1 MSSRGRMAE
10 DNFSRLFE
18 SKRTADLSQN
28 VSPGAGRGSQT
39 VMALPLAA
47 VGGTLGTV
55 AGLLAICVLALL
67 CRCSRKRAGVSK
79 SPEKAGATVRQSNI
93 VPTAQQFS
101 LKKTTEPVQP
111 RTRLTTPKI
120 YTPEPV
126 VTSPEFINYTDY
138 TLGSTN
144 ETTSVDGGETDSLM
158 ADTSGELF
166 IISKNAAVDAA
177 SLSDDLESE
186 ISEDWL
192 EAVKLHYATKYNYHK
207 SELHLTII
215 EAQFID
221 TVENMN
227 YCDIYVVGTLV
238 TKLGKT
244 EAETSNQTKTL
255 FPVWQE
261 TLIFPVSEEHLRD
274 GILMLAL
281 YSYDRYSRHY
291 CVGEAQLHLL
301 DMPMDARTN
310 LWINLKAP
318 EKDSVTSPGEILLSI
333 NYLPAANRLIVVVMK
348 ARHLNSD
355 ELKHLIDVSVKLTL
369 MHQSVK
375 LKKKRTRH
383 VKHKINPV
391 WNEMIMF
398 EVPYELLF
406 KSYLEIEMLN
416 QDCTGQHHL
425 LGKCSLGLNSSD
437 LELSHWQEMLNK
449 PRKQI
454 AMWHK
459 LHA

>member
-1 MSSRGRMAE
+1 MSSQGRMAE

-18 SKRTADLSQN
+18 SKRAADLSQN
-28 VSPGAGRGSQT
+28 VTRGAGRGSQT

-55 AGLLAICVLALL
+55 AGLLAICVLALF
-67 CRCSRKRAGVSK
+67 CRCSRKRAGDSK
-79 SPEKAGATVRQSNI
+79 SPEKAGATVGQNNI
-93 VPTAQQFS
+93 VSTAQQFS

-158 ADTSGELF
+158 ADSSEELF
-166 IISKNAAVDAA
+166 IISKN
-177 SLSDDLESE
+177 
-186 ISEDWL
+186 
-192 EAVKLHYATKYNYHK
+192 
-207 SELHLTII
+207 
-215 EAQFID
+215 AQFID

-274 GILMLAL
+274 GILTLAL

-291 CVGEAQLHLL
+291 CVGEAQLHLP

-318 EKDSVTSPGEILLSI
+318 KKDSVTSPGEILLSI

-369 MHQSVK
+369 MHQSMK
-375 LKKKRTRH
+375 LKKKHTRH

-406 KSYLEIEMLN
+406 KSHLEIEMLN

-459 LHA
+459 LYA